1 MTAENEVVIE
11 FKNRHEHLSERMQ
24 QNAASKIARLARY
37 NDRVT
42 RIEVIADNA
51 HKKPEVEFIVHLRR
65 GRPLVAKESGES
77 FAALVD
83 LLLDRM
89 EAQLRKHKEKRKDRK
104 GNGGGKAAGAGAGKP
119 RKVARTRG
127 GKGGEEDTYEDIVRR
142 SLRG

>member
-65 GRPLVAKESGES
+65 GRPLVAKESGQS

-104 GNGGGKAAGAGAGKP
+104 GNGSSKTAAAARP
-119 RKVARTRG
+119 RKSARSPG
-127 GKGGEEDTYEDIVRR
+127 GKGGGEETYEEIVRR
-142 SLRG
+142 SLKG

>member
-24 QNAASKIARLARY
+24 HNAAGKIARLARY
-37 NDRVT
+37 NDLVT
-42 RIEVIADNA
+42 RIEVIAENA
-51 HKKPEVEFIVHLRR
+51 HKQPEVEFIVHLRR
-65 GRPLVAKESGES
+65 GRPLVAKASGES

-104 GNGGGKAAGAGAGKP
+104 GNGATKGATPAGRGKTSRTRRGKA
-119 RKVARTRG
+119 T
-127 GKGGEEDTYEDIVRR
+127 EEETYEEIVRR

>member
-24 QNAASKIARLARY
+24 QNAAAKIARLARY

-104 GNGGGKAAGAGAGKP
+104 GSGGTKGAAAAKP
-119 RKVARTRG
+119 RKTARTRG
-127 GKGGEEDTYEDIVRR
+127 GKAGEEETYEEIVRR

>member
-1 MTAENEVVIE
+1 MTPDNEVVIE
-11 FKNRHEHLSERMQ
+11 FKNRHEHLTERMQ
-24 QNAASKIARLARY
+24 ENAAAKIARLARY

-42 RIEVIADNA
+42 RIEVIAESA

-65 GRPLVAKESGES
+65 GRPLVAKESGSS

-104 GNGGGKAAGAGAGKP
+104 GNGRTKAAASARSRKPSRPRAGKAA
-119 RKVARTRG
+119 
-127 GKGGEEDTYEDIVRR
+127 EEETYEEIVRR

>member
-1 MTAENEVVIE
+1 MTPDNEVVIE

-24 QNAASKIARLARY
+24 QNAAAKIARLARY

-89 EAQLRKHKEKRKDRK
+89 EAQLRKHKEKRKDHK
-104 GNGGGKAAGAGAGKP
+104 GNGGTKVAGAAKPRKTARTRAGKAAD
-119 RKVARTRG
+119 
-127 GKGGEEDTYEDIVRR
+127 EETYEDIVRR

>member
-1 MTAENEVVIE
+1 MTAPNEVVIE
-11 FKNRHEHLSERMQ
+11 FTNRHEHLSERMQ
-24 QNAASKIARLARY
+24 ENAARKIARLARY

-42 RIEVIADNA
+42 RIEVIADHA

-65 GRPLVAKESGES
+65 GRPLVAKETGES

-89 EAQLRKHKEKRKDRK
+89 EAQLRKHKEKQKERK
-104 GNGGGKAAGAGAGKP
+104 GTGAGKGTERAPRRPSGARGGKA
-119 RKVARTRG
+119 
-127 GKGGEEDTYEDIVRR
+127 GEEETYEDVVRR